1 MNTGCACN
9 DTQVQKYALLSLI
22 PLGSRGFWFLPGAH
36 CPGLC
41 MSAKK
46 NSVRIACGSHLDR
59 DSTKIKIWRIHIFA
73 YRCPKDNANVIY
85 GQTGIG
91 MTKKW
96 KILSVDSDRQSP
108 KHY

>member
-1 MNTGCACN
+1 M
-9 DTQVQKYALLSLI
+9 
-22 PLGSRGFWFLPGAH
+22 
-36 CPGLC
+36 
-41 MSAKK
+41 K
-46 NSVRIACGSHLDR
+46 NSY
-59 DSTKIKIWRIHIFA
+59 KIVA

-85 GQTGIG
+85 GQTEIG